1 MYESFFGLSA
11 TPFSLLPDANFLF
24 FSKHH
29 KRVANLLEYGT
40 IMQSGF
46 MVITGEVGAG
56 KTTIISHFLK
66 NIGPNVSVG
75 VITNPSNSFGSL
87 FGWIA
92 AAFDIEA
99 EKDEIKIYNA
109 FIEYLLAQYAKGK
122 RTVLIV
128 DEAQNMTVQ
137 MLEDL
142 RMLSNVNSA
151 RDLLLQ
157 IVLVGQPELLATLKR
172 NDLRQF
178 IQRISVH
185 CHLTALTA
193 EETALY
199 IRHRL
204 SVVGGKPE
212 LFDDE
217 ACAAIHYFAY
227 GVPRLI
233 NLLCDHT
240 LMYAFAED
248 EKQITFDTVFEVVSD
263 HNSSEL
269 SAFRHFPAG
278 QTREQLQLALRQR
291 EEA

>member
-29 KRVANLLEYGT
+29 KRVANLLEYGS
-40 IMQSGF
+40 MAQSGF

-56 KTTIISHFLK
+56 KTTLIGHFLK
-66 NIGPNVSVG
+66 NIGPSINVG
-75 VITNPSNSFGSL
+75 IITNPSKSIGSL

-92 AAFDIEA
+92 AAFEIEA
-99 EKDEIKIYNA
+99 READEVHIYNA
-109 FIEYLLAQYAKGK
+109 FIEFLLAQYAKGK

-128 DEAQNMTVQ
+128 DEAQNMTAQ

-142 RMLSNVNSA
+142 RMLSNVNSE

-172 NDLRQF
+172 EDLRQF
-178 IQRISVH
+178 VQRISVH

-193 EETALY
+193 AETALY

-204 SVVGGKPE
+204 SVVGGKAD
-212 LFDDE
+212 LFDDK
-217 ACAAIHYFAY
+217 ACAAVHHFAY

-233 NLLCDHT
+233 NLLCDHA

-248 EKQITFDTVFEVVSD
+248 ERQITHATVIDVVSD

-269 SAFRHFPAG
+269 SAFRRLPEA
-278 QTREQLQLALRQR
+278 QPLQPLAIVS
-291 EEA
+291 